1 MQISVSVS
9 RFFVNGSHQWY
20 ISSVTL
26 ITNFTRYQ
34 NVNKRERGVFFVL
47 HGKLNT
53 RTDRDKM
60 RMKCG
65 DMFFVKDA
73 ECVVYISQPQRRW
86 NVISS
91 NRNVLD
97 MFHGNVSDDRG
108 DARTHG
114 STKGLLVKRVFVRK
128 DSRIQA
134 DF

>member
-9 RFFVNGSHQWY
+9 RLFVNGSGEWY

-26 ITNFTRYQ
+26 IANFTRYQ
-34 NVNKRERGVFFVL
+34 NVKKEERGVFFVF
-47 HGKLNT
+47 HDKLNA
-53 RTDRDKM
+53 RTDRAKM

-65 DMFFVKDA
+65 DMFFVEDA
-73 ECVVYISQPQRRW
+73 ECVLYISQPQRRW
-86 NVISS
+86 SVKSS
-91 NRNVLD
+91 NGNVLG
-97 MFHGNVSDDRG
+97 MFHVNVSDDRG

-114 STKGLLVKRVFVRK
+114 NTKGLLVKRVFVRK